1 MVPNDY
7 NVNSEE
13 ISKHASEY
21 KEEAFFDKVKKY
33 AKAIGV
39 ELLLKAFQ
47 LYYVLQKPELPPKV
61 KAIIMGA
68 LAYLVLPIDLVPD
81 IIPGIGYVDD
91 LAVVGFALLQAMP
104 YIDDEVT
111 RKANESIKNIF
122 G

>member
-1 MVPNDY
+1 MKKL
-7 NVNSEE
+7 VNTQVS
-13 ISKHASEY
+13 IRKKLFRQS
-21 KEEAFFDKVKKY
+21 KKY
-33 AKAIGV
+33 AKAIGA